1 MAQAFNWDEHPIAKA
16 EPTKSKE
23 FNWDEHPIESKQ
35 EPSTFSI
42 TPRGIAEGAYQRY
55 LRRWCGW
62 WFCWFGSGPIGTAGG
77 TVLVT
82 LAGTALKN
90 IGEKYLADEDKT
102 REQVYMD
109 PIKAFPEVYLKEM
122 GGQITGAIGGKIA
135 SKVGELAKVAGDKP
149 NADAIRLLHLRSW
162 F

>member
-42 TPRGIAEGAYQRY
+42 TPRGLLKVLYQRY

-62 WFCWFGSGPIGTAGG
+62 WFCWFGSWSNRNTGGAGLG
-77 TVLVT
+77 YSCRNSIE
-82 LAGTALKN
+82 N
-90 IGEKYLADEDKT
+90 IGEKYLALMRTKLVSKFT
-102 REQVYMD
+102 WIQSKHFQRCISKKWAV
-109 PIKAFPEVYLKEM
+109 KLLVLLVV
-122 GGQITGAIGGKIA
+122 KIA
-135 SKVGELAKVAGDKP
+135 SKVGELAKWR
-149 NADAIRLLHLRSW
+149 AINPMQMQSGCI
-162 F
+162 